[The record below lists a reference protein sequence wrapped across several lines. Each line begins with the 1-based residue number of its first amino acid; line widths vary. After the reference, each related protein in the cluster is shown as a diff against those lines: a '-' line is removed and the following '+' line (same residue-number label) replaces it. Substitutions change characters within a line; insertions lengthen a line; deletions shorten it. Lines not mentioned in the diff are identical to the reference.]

1 MNRNK
6 MNENESLVDNENEEE
21 DEVLE
26 APILLERV
34 EDEDKEKDDDDVSKK
49 NFKAT
54 NKETETE
61 WYQWEEK
68 TEVWCCHLCIQ
79 VWRLQ
84 DCQRL
89 C

>member
-1 MNRNK
+1 
-6 MNENESLVDNENEEE
+6 MNENKSLVDNENEQE

-34 EDEDKEKDDDDVSKK
+34 EDEDKEKDDDFVSKK

-61 WYQWEEK
+61 
-68 TEVWCCHLCIQ
+68 
-79 VWRLQ
+79 
-84 DCQRL
+84 
-89 C
+89 

>member
-1 MNRNK
+1 MTDTEIIISDNCMNRNK
-6 MNENESLVDNENEEE
+6 MNENESLVENENEEE

-34 EDEDKEKDDDDVSKK
+34 EDEDKEKDDDFVSKK

-61 WYQWEEK
+61 
-68 TEVWCCHLCIQ
+68 
-79 VWRLQ
+79 
-84 DCQRL
+84 
-89 C
+89 

>member
-34 EDEDKEKDDDDVSKK
+34 EDEDKEKNDYFVSRK
-49 NFKAT
+49 NFIAT

-61 WYQWEEK
+61 
-68 TEVWCCHLCIQ
+68 
-79 VWRLQ
+79 
-84 DCQRL
+84 
-89 C
+89 

>member
-6 MNENESLVDNENEEE
+6 MNENESLVENENEEE

-34 EDEDKEKDDDDVSKK
+34 EDEDKEKDDDFVSKK
-49 NFKAT
+49 NFKVT

-61 WYQWEEK
+61 
-68 TEVWCCHLCIQ
+68 
-79 VWRLQ
+79 
-84 DCQRL
+84 
-89 C
+89 

>member
-34 EDEDKEKDDDDVSKK
+34 EDEDKEKDNDDVSKK
-49 NFKAT
+49 TSK
-54 NKETETE
+54 
-61 WYQWEEK
+61 
-68 TEVWCCHLCIQ
+68 
-79 VWRLQ
+79 
-84 DCQRL
+84 
-89 C
+89 